1 MAVFPPLKAVRYF
14 EVAARHLSFSKAAE
28 ELNVTHSAISHQIKA
43 LEEWVG
49 QPLFD
54 RTGRAL
60 RLTEGGRQFL
70 PPVRSAFQQLSD
82 AAQDLRQLCHGGPL
96 TVSVLPSLAS
106 KWLVPRLFDFR
117 THHPEIEVRIS
128 ATDKVEQI
136 GQGGIDI
143 AIRYGRGKW
152 PNVES
157 ELLLKDD
164 LFPIAS
170 PALLSGDQALKEPRD
185 LAHFTL
191 LSDSTW
197 QAAQFD
203 FWQQWLEHAGVTG
216 LELKGGGFS
225 FNYSNLLIQAAVDGL
240 GVALGNTM
248 LASDDLRAGR
258 LVKPF
263 DISVPLDTGYYVVY
277 VRDALKRPKI
287 RAFRDW
293 VMDQVAPF
301 RAEMSSDTSPG
312 RAESGEALGKKR
324 GKKLDGA
331 PVQ

>member
-1 MAVFPPLKAVRYF
+1 MAAFPPLKAVRYF
-14 EVAARHLSFSKAAE
+14 ESAARHLSFSKAAE

-60 RLTEGGRQFL
+60 RLTEAGRQFL

-117 THHPEIEVRIS
+117 ARHPEIEVRIS
-128 ATDKVEQI
+128 ATERVEQI

-152 PNVES
+152 PNVDS

-170 PALLSGDQALKEPRD
+170 PQLLNDDTPLKEPRD
-185 LAHFTL
+185 LANFTL
-191 LSDSTW
+191 LSDTTW

-225 FNYSNLLIQAAVDGL
+225 FNYSNLLIQAAIDGL

-248 LASDDLRAGR
+248 LASDDLKAGR

-287 RAFRDW
+287 KAFRDW

-301 RAEMSSDTSPG
+301 RAEMSPDEEQRG
-312 RAESGEALGKKR
+312 AALGSKL

-331 PVQ
+331 PVS

>member
-14 EVAARHLSFSKAAE
+14 ECAARHLSFSKAAE

-60 RLTEGGRQFL
+60 RLTEAGRQFL
-70 PPVRSAFQQLSD
+70 PPVRSAFQQLAD

-117 THHPEIEVRIS
+117 ARHPEIEVRIS
-128 ATDKVEQI
+128 ATERVEQI

-152 PNVES
+152 PNVDS

-164 LFPIAS
+164 LFPIVS
-170 PALLSGDQALKEPRD
+170 PGLLSGEQKLKEPRD

-191 LSDSTW
+191 LSDTTW

-216 LELKGGGFS
+216 LELKSGGFS
-225 FNYSNLLIQAAVDGL
+225 FNYSNLLIQAAIDGL

-248 LASDDLRAGR
+248 LASDDLKAGR
-258 LVKPF
+258 LVRPF

-287 RAFRDW
+287 KAFRDW

-301 RAEMSSDTSPG
+301 RAEMSPE
-312 RAESGEALGKKR
+312 REKLGEALGQKL

>member
-14 EVAARHLSFSKAAE
+14 ESAARHLSFSKAAE

-60 RLTEGGRQFL
+60 RLTEAGRQFL
-70 PPVRSAFQQLSD
+70 PPVRSAFQQLAD

-117 THHPEIEVRIS
+117 TKHPEIEVRIS
-128 ATDKVEQI
+128 APERLEQV

-143 AIRYGRGKW
+143 AVRYGRGRW
-152 PNVES
+152 PGVET
-157 ELLLKDD
+157 ELLLQDD
-164 LFPIAS
+164 LFPVCS
-170 PALLSGDQALKEPRD
+170 PLLMNGDPPLREPRD
-185 LAHFTL
+185 LAQFNL

-203 FWQQWLEHAGVTG
+203 FWHQWLEPAGVTG
-216 LELKGGGFS
+216 LELKTGFS

-248 LASDDLRAGR
+248 LAGDDLRAGR

-263 DISVPLDTGYYVVY
+263 DISVPLDTAYYVVY
-277 VRDALKRPKI
+277 AREALKRPKI

-293 VMDQVAPF
+293 LMDQIAPL
-301 RAEMSSDTSPG
+301 RAEM
-312 RAESGEALGKKR
+312 
-324 GKKLDGA
+324 A
-331 PVQ
+331 PKAKSQDATAAI

>member
-1 MAVFPPLKAVRYF
+1 MAAFPPLKAVRYF
-14 EVAARHLSFSKAAE
+14 EAAARHLSFSKAAE

-60 RLTEGGRQFL
+60 RLTEAGRQFL

-117 THHPEIEVRIS
+117 AKHPEIEVRIS
-128 ATDKVEQI
+128 ATERVEQI

-152 PNVES
+152 PNVEA
-157 ELLLKDD
+157 ELLLQDD

-170 PALLSGDQALKEPRD
+170 PVLLNGDQALKEPRD

-191 LSDSTW
+191 LSDTTW

-216 LELKGGGFS
+216 LELKSGGFS
-225 FNYSNLLIQAAVDGL
+225 FNYSNLLIQAAIDGL

-258 LVKPF
+258 LVRPF

-293 VMDQVAPF
+293 VVDQVAPF
-301 RAEMSSDTSPG
+301 RAEMSPQD
-312 RAESGEALGKKR
+312 A
-324 GKKLDGA
+324 KLDVGTIQY
-331 PVQ
+331 PTGPRPYSEQ

>member
-1 MAVFPPLKAVRYF
+1 MAAFPPLKAVRYF
-14 EVAARHLSFSKAAE
+14 EAAARHLSFSKAAE

-70 PPVRSAFQQLSD
+70 PPVRSAFQQLAD

-117 THHPEIEVRIS
+117 ARHPEIEVRIS
-128 ATDKVEQI
+128 ATERVEQI

-152 PNVES
+152 PNVDS

-164 LFPIAS
+164 LFPIVS
-170 PALLSGDQALKEPRD
+170 PLLLSGEQPLKEPRD
-185 LAHFTL
+185 LANFTL
-191 LSDSTW
+191 LSDTTW

-216 LELKGGGFS
+216 LELKAGGFS
-225 FNYSNLLIQAAVDGL
+225 FNYSNLLIQAAIDGL

-287 RAFRDW
+287 KAFRDW

-301 RAEMSSDTSPG
+301 RAEMSP
-312 RAESGEALGKKR
+312 ESEKLGEAMGQKL

>member
-1 MAVFPPLKAVRYF
+1 MTAFPPLKAVRYF
-14 EVAARHLSFSKAAE
+14 ESAARHLSFSKAAE

-60 RLTEGGRQFL
+60 RLTEAGRTFL

-117 THHPEIEVRIS
+117 VKHPEIEVRIS
-128 ATDKVEQI
+128 ATERVEQI

-152 PNVES
+152 PNVDS

-170 PALLSGDQALKEPRD
+170 PALLSGDAQLKEPRD
-185 LAHFTL
+185 LANFTL
-191 LSDSTW
+191 LSDTTW

-216 LELKGGGFS
+216 LELKSGGFA
-225 FNYSNLLIQAAVDGL
+225 FNYSNLLIQAAIDGL

-287 RAFRDW
+287 KAFRDW
-293 VMDQVAPF
+293 VMEQVAPF
-301 RAEMSSDTSPG
+301 RAEMSPEQEKLG
-312 RAESGEALGKKR
+312 AALGQKL

>member
-14 EVAARHLSFSKAAE
+14 EAAARHLSFSKAAE

-60 RLTEGGRQFL
+60 RLTEAGRQFL
-70 PPVRSAFQQLSD
+70 PPVRSAFQQLAD
-82 AAQDLRQLCHGGPL
+82 AAQDLRQLCRGGPL

-117 THHPEIEVRIS
+117 AKHPEIEVRIS
-128 ATDKVEQI
+128 ATERVEQI

-152 PNVES
+152 PNVDS

-170 PALLSGDQALKEPRD
+170 PSLLNADTPLKEPRD
-185 LAHFTL
+185 LANFNL
-191 LSDSTW
+191 ISDTTW

-216 LELKGGGFS
+216 LELKSGGFS

-301 RAEMSSDTSPG
+301 RAEMSPEQEG
-312 RAESGEALGKKR
+312 RGEAMGQKL

-331 PVQ
+331 PVR

>member
-1 MAVFPPLKAVRYF
+1 MTAFPPLKAVRYF
-14 EVAARHLSFSKAAE
+14 EAAARHLSFSKAAE

-60 RLTEGGRQFL
+60 RLTEAGRQFL
-70 PPVRSAFQQLSD
+70 PPVRSAFQQLAD

-117 THHPEIEVRIS
+117 ARHPEIEVRIS
-128 ATDKVEQI
+128 ATERVEQI

-152 PNVES
+152 PNVDS

-170 PALLSGDQALKEPRD
+170 PLLLSGEHRLKEPRD
-185 LAHFTL
+185 LANFNL
-191 LSDSTW
+191 ISDTTW

-203 FWQQWLEHAGVTG
+203 FWQQWLEHAGVNG
-216 LELKGGGFS
+216 LELKAGGFS
-225 FNYSNLLIQAAVDGL
+225 FNYSNLLIQAAIDGL

-248 LASDDLRAGR
+248 LASDDLKAGR

-287 RAFRDW
+287 KAFRDW

-301 RAEMSSDTSPG
+301 RAEMSP
-312 RAESGEALGKKR
+312 ESEKLGEALGQKL

>member
-1 MAVFPPLKAVRYF
+1 MAAFPPLKAVRYF
-14 EVAARHLSFSKAAE
+14 EAAARHLSFSKAAE

-60 RLTEGGRQFL
+60 RLTEAGRQFL
-70 PPVRSAFQQLSD
+70 PPVRSAFQQLAD

-117 THHPEIEVRIS
+117 ARHPEIEVRIS
-128 ATDKVEQI
+128 ATERVEQI

-152 PNVES
+152 PNVDT

-164 LFPIAS
+164 LFPIVS
-170 PALLSGDQALKEPRD
+170 PALLSGEQKLKEPRD
-185 LAHFTL
+185 LANFTL
-191 LSDSTW
+191 LSDTTW

-216 LELKGGGFS
+216 LELKSGGFA
-225 FNYSNLLIQAAVDGL
+225 FNYSNLLIQAAIDGL

-248 LASDDLRAGR
+248 LASDDLKAGR
-258 LVKPF
+258 LMRPF

-287 RAFRDW
+287 KAFRDW

-301 RAEMSSDTSPG
+301 RAEMSP
-312 RAESGEALGKKR
+312 EPEQLGEALGQKL

>member
-1 MAVFPPLKAVRYF
+1 
-14 EVAARHLSFSKAAE
+14 
-28 ELNVTHSAISHQIKA
+28 
-43 LEEWVG
+43 
-49 QPLFD
+49 
-54 RTGRAL
+54 
-60 RLTEGGRQFL
+60 LTEAGRQFL

-117 THHPEIEVRIS
+117 AKHPEIEVRIS
-128 ATDKVEQI
+128 ATERVEQI

-152 PNVES
+152 PNVDA

-170 PALLSGDQALKEPRD
+170 PQLLSGEQALKEPRD

-191 LSDSTW
+191 LSDTTW

-225 FNYSNLLIQAAVDGL
+225 FNYSNLLIQAAIDGL

-293 VMDQVAPF
+293 VMEQVAPF
-301 RAEMSSDTSPG
+301 RAEMSPQDEQ
-312 RAESGEALGKKR
+312 RAEALGQKL

>member
-1 MAVFPPLKAVRYF
+1 MAAFPPLKAVRYF
-14 EVAARHLSFSKAAE
+14 EAAARHLSFSKAAE

-70 PPVRSAFQQLSD
+70 PPVRSAFQQLAD

-117 THHPEIEVRIS
+117 AKHPEIEVRIS
-128 ATDKVEQI
+128 ATERVEQI

-152 PNVES
+152 PNVDS

-164 LFPIAS
+164 LFPVAS
-170 PALLSGDQALKEPRD
+170 PLLLSGEHALKEPRD
-185 LAHFTL
+185 LANFTL
-191 LSDSTW
+191 ISDTTW

-216 LELKGGGFS
+216 LELKSGGFS

-248 LASDDLRAGR
+248 LASDDLKAGR

-287 RAFRDW
+287 KAFRDW

-301 RAEMSSDTSPG
+301 RAEMSPE
-312 RAESGEALGKKR
+312 REKLGEELGQKL

>member
-1 MAVFPPLKAVRYF
+1 MAAFPPLKAVRYF
-14 EVAARHLSFSKAAE
+14 EAAARHLSFSKAAE

-70 PPVRSAFQQLSD
+70 PPVRSAFQQLAD

-117 THHPEIEVRIS
+117 AKHPEIEVRIS
-128 ATDKVEQI
+128 ATERVEQI

-152 PNVES
+152 PNVDS

-164 LFPIAS
+164 LFPIVS
-170 PALLSGDQALKEPRD
+170 PALLSGDTPLKEPRD
-185 LAHFTL
+185 LANFTL
-191 LSDSTW
+191 LSDTTW

-216 LELKGGGFS
+216 LELKAGGFS
-225 FNYSNLLIQAAVDGL
+225 FNYSNLLIQAAIDGL

-258 LVKPF
+258 LVRPF

-287 RAFRDW
+287 KAFRDW

-301 RAEMSSDTSPG
+301 RAEMSP
-312 RAESGEALGKKR
+312 ESEKLGEALGQKL

>member
-1 MAVFPPLKAVRYF
+1 MAAFPPLKAVRYF
-14 EVAARHLSFSKAAE
+14 EAAARHLSFSKAAE

-70 PPVRSAFQQLSD
+70 PPVRSAFQQLAD

-117 THHPEIEVRIS
+117 ANHPEIEVRIS
-128 ATDKVEQI
+128 ATERVEQI

-152 PNVES
+152 PNVDS

-164 LFPIAS
+164 LFPIVS
-170 PALLSGDQALKEPRD
+170 PLLLSGDAQLKEPRD
-185 LAHFTL
+185 LANFTL
-191 LSDSTW
+191 LSDTTW

-301 RAEMSSDTSPG
+301 RAEMSPEQEG
-312 RAESGEALGKKR
+312 RGEAMGQKLGT
-324 GKKLDGA
+324 
-331 PVQ
+331 